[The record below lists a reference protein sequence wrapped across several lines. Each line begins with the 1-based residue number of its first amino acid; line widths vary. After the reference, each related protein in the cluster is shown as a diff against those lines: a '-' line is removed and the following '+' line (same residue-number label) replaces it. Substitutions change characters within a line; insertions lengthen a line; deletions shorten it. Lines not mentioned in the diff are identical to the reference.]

1 VAHLPV
7 TEPAPAKLNLDL
19 YVEGRRADG
28 YHLLDSVVAFTA
40 FGDELTLAPAE
51 TFALTVDGPFAAA
64 LEGAG
69 ESLVTRAVHALADA
83 LNRAPSVAV
92 RLTKRI
98 PLAAGLGGG
107 SADAAAAL
115 RALARLWGGETPTSA
130 LVEIARTLGAD
141 VPACLAR
148 RPARLTGIGDV
159 LAPAP
164 IVPPLELVLVNPNQP
179 APTGAVYR
187 ALDPAGFAPAPARQD
202 DGAELPGWLR
212 RGRNDL
218 EAAALT
224 VAPAIGAVRARLA
237 ASGAELV
244 RLSGSGATV
253 FAVFATPEAAD
264 AAAAALAGERPD
276 WWVQRTRA
284 A

>member
-1 VAHLPV
+1 MADAPV

-19 YVEGRRADG
+19 YVEGRRDDG
-28 YHLLDSVVAFTA
+28 YHRLDSVVAFTD
-40 FGDELTLAPAE
+40 FGDELSATPAE
-51 TFALTVDGPFAAA
+51 AFSLTIEGPFAAA
-64 LEGAG
+64 LERDG
-69 ESLVTRAVHALADA
+69 ESLVTRAVQALARA
-83 LNRAPSVAV
+83 LDRAPTVAV

-115 RALARLWGGETPTSA
+115 RALARLWGDRTQTSQ
-130 LVEIARTLGAD
+130 LVEIARALGAD

-164 IVPPLELVLVNPNQP
+164 AVPPLELVLVNPNQP

-187 ALDPAGFAPAPARQD
+187 ALDPASFAPAPCRQD
-202 DGAELPGWLR
+202 DGAALPGWLR
-212 RGRNDL
+212 RGRNEL

-224 VAPAIGAVRARLA
+224 VAPAIGEVRDRLA

-253 FAVFATPEAAD
+253 FAVFHTPEAAD
-264 AAAAALAGERPD
+264 AAAGAVGSARPD
-276 WWVQRTRA
+276 WWVQRTRTP
-284 A
+284 